1 MKKKQPINT
10 DHLKYQIQYLSD
22 EKYFSISEEDKES
35 LNRVRNL
42 IRYISQHES
51 WFSKN
56 QKVIDDITRRKNLI
70 RKHTKELRE
79 VVQEVSLLKTN
90 VVPMITIYK
99 KDESSNS
106 FKQNRRK
113 FEKRMMN
120 KTYGGKPLE
129 KRVVWSTTIRMVG
142 GGGVQKNIYLGSD
155 EKVREVLKRITGDD
169 PTKWGDNRIKN
180 KMTELLKVYLTP
192 HLKDGW
198 ESFIDESHPFHDKI
212 VPWLMERKKGSS
224 FLE

>member
-1 MKKKQPINT
+1 MKKKQKINT

-22 EKYFSISEEDKES
+22 EKYFSISKQDQES

-42 IRYISQHES
+42 IRYISLHER
-51 WFSKN
+51 WFLKN
-56 QKVIDDITRRKNLI
+56 QKVIDDLARRKELI

-90 VVPMITIYK
+90 VIPMITIYK

-106 FKQNRRK
+106 FKLNRGK

-120 KTYGGKPLE
+120 KTYGGKPIA

-155 EKVREVLKRITGDD
+155 EKLRRVLNSLCVDD
-169 PTKWGDNRIKN
+169 VAKWGDNRIKN
-180 KMTELLKVYLTP
+180 TMTTFLKQYLTA
-192 HLKDGW
+192 HMKEGW
-198 ESFIDESHPFHDKI
+198 ESFIEEAHPFHDKI
-212 VPWLMERKKGSS
+212 VPWLLKDKEGT
-224 FLE
+224 

>member
-1 MKKKQPINT
+1 MKKELQINT

-22 EKYFSISEEDKES
+22 EKYFSISKEDKES

-42 IRYISQHES
+42 IRYISQHEK

-56 QKVIDDITRRKNLI
+56 QKVIDDISRRKSLI
-70 RKHTKELRE
+70 RNHTKELRE

-90 VVPMITIYK
+90 VTPIITIYK

-106 FKQNRRK
+106 FKENRRK

-120 KTYGGKPLE
+120 KTYGGKPIE
-129 KRVVWSTTIRMVG
+129 KRVVWSSTIRMVG

-155 EKVREVLKRITGDD
+155 DRVREVLKQLTGND
-169 PTKWGDNRIKN
+169 PTRWGDNRLKN
-180 KMTELLKVYLTP
+180 TMMDILKKYLTP

-198 ESFIDESHPFHDKI
+198 ESFIDEPHPFHDKI
-212 VPWLMERKKGSS
+212 FPWLMERKEGS
-224 FLE
+224 

>member
-10 DHLKYQIQYLSD
+10 EHLKYQIQYLSD
-22 EKYFSISEEDKES
+22 EKYFSINKEDKEY

-42 IRYISQHES
+42 IRYISQHEN

-56 QKVIDDITRRKNLI
+56 QKVIDDITRRTNLI

-90 VVPMITIYK
+90 IVPMITIYK

-120 KTYGGKPLE
+120 QTYGGKPIE

-155 EKVREVLKRITGDD
+155 EKVRGVLKRLTGND
-169 PTKWGDNRIKN
+169 PAEWGDNRIKN
-180 KMTELLKVYLTP
+180 TLTDLLKKYLTP
-192 HLKDGW
+192 HLKNGW
-198 ESFIDESHPFHDKI
+198 ESFIDEPHPFHNNI
-212 VPWLMERKKGSS
+212 VPWLIENTEGT
-224 FLE
+224 